1 MSDIK
6 IKILGNGF
14 CEATH
19 EEFGE
24 KVKTSISPIFGGKGE
39 NFSSTDLVAA
49 ALGTCVASSLEGFAK
64 RSDLNF
70 NEFEIMVEKELSDS
84 PKRISA
90 LKIEIAYPKKLDDKT
105 LLKIIRIINS
115 CPVRKSLNPEI
126 IVESRFREIKK

>member
-24 KVKTSISPIFGGKGE
+24 KIKTSISPNFGGKGR
-39 NFSSTDLVAA
+39 NFSSTDLVAT
-49 ALGTCVASSLEGFAK
+49 ALGTCVASSLESFAK

-70 NEFEIMVEKELSDS
+70 EAFEITVEKELSDS
-84 PKRISA
+84 PKSISA
-90 LKIEIAYPKKLDDKT
+90 LKIEIAYPQNLDDKT
-105 LLKIIRIINS
+105 LLKIIRLVNN
-115 CPVRKSLNPEI
+115 CPVKRSLNPEMKI
-126 IVESRFREIKK
+126 ESRFREIE